1 MILVF
6 DIGTTVIKGALLS
19 EEGEFRCLAS
29 RSLRM
34 IETSRVD
41 YYEADTP
48 QWKMAFREI
57 STELLAGQGVASS
70 IRAVAVSGNG
80 PTLVPVDRSGE
91 FLKPVMTWMDRR
103 GTVESS
109 MIQEHQDFYL
119 DPTFYLPK
127 ALWLANNRPDIY
139 ERTRYFLSC
148 PESITYWLTGEAV
161 TILPGRHFEKYFWS
175 NELLEKLGL
184 DNSKFPGFVKPGTIV
199 GKVTAS
205 GSIESGLPANIP
217 VVAAGPDFIVSQLG
231 TASVYPGRA
240 CDRAGTSEGINL
252 CTQNYITDTRL
263 MGYGHIIEPWFN
275 VSGIIS
281 TSGRA
286 QDWIINAFGCGHLNK
301 EEFLDETKG
310 VSPGS
315 EKLLFLPYLTGER
328 APLWDPDAR
337 GAFIGLGLNHGRS
350 EMVKAVLES
359 IGYAMRD
366 VLEVMS
372 ENGANISELRIT
384 GGPSKSNIW
393 NQIKADI
400 TGKNLLVPE
409 STESE
414 LLGGLSLAL
423 CALGDSNNLAD
434 TADRIV
440 RIKKVYE
447 PQKANRGIYNEMFDI
462 YRESYGGLKSVFNSL
477 AAIKNNVKDQEA
489 T

>member
-6 DIGTTVIKGALLS
+6 DIGTTVLKGALLS
-19 EEGEFRCLAS
+19 EEGEFRCLSS
-29 RSLRM
+29 RTLKM
-34 IETSRVD
+34 IQTSRAG
-41 YYEADTP
+41 YYEADP
-48 QWKMAFREI
+48 DRWKAAVREI
-57 STELLAGQGVASS
+57 TAELLSSSDDASS

-80 PTLVPVDRSGE
+80 PTLVPVDRRGE
-91 FLKPVMTWMDRR
+91 FLNPVMTWMDRR
-103 GTVESS
+103 GTVESG
-109 MIQEHQDFYL
+109 MIQEIQGFYL

-139 ERTRYFLSC
+139 EKTKYFLSC
-148 PESITYWLTGEAV
+148 PEFVTFWLTGEAV
-161 TILPGRHFEKYFWS
+161 TVLPGSHFEKYFW
-175 NELLEKLGL
+175 NRDLLEKLGL
-184 DNSKFPGFVKPGTIV
+184 DKSKFPNFVKPGTITGMV
-199 GKVTAS
+199 SPS
-205 GSIESGLPANIP
+205 GSVESGLPANIP
-217 VVAAGPDFIVSQLG
+217 VIAAGPDFIVSQLG

-252 CTQNYITDTRL
+252 CTKSYVTDPRL

-286 QDWIINAFGCGHLNK
+286 QDWIINAFGCSHLDLEK
-301 EEFLDETKG
+301 FLDEVKG
-310 VSPGS
+310 VPPGS
-315 EKLLFLPYLTGER
+315 GKLLFLPYLTGER
-328 APLWDPDAR
+328 APLWNPDAR
-337 GAFIGLGLNHGRS
+337 GAFIGLDLNHGRS

-384 GGPSKSNIW
+384 GGPARSDIW
-393 NQIKADI
+393 NHIKADI

-414 LLGGLSLAL
+414 LLGDLSLAL
-423 CALGDSNNLAD
+423 YALGDSDNLAD

-447 PQKANRGIYNEMFDI
+447 PHKEYSGIYNEMFDI
-462 YRESYGGLKSVFNSL
+462 YKESYSGLKTVFSAL
-477 AAIKNNVKDQEA
+477 AGMEDQEER
-489 T
+489 